1 MPAPVKNMRSLT
13 AFATPPANL
22 DIAQLNGEA
31 VRALGLMFNAERQL
45 YCHRLRHSEAGL
57 VQEGISHRYTLM
69 TLLGLFRGEAAGL
82 TCPINNRAVLGG
94 LVRDTAWIENIGD
107 LGLLLWTCAVVSPER
122 LHEIFSRGN
131 LETAFDHSHEIRE
144 GRTMELAW
152 FLSGLAHARLALPH
166 ELQDLTDLAQRT
178 YQLLRKNQGEQGIFG
193 HTSRKG
199 KISYFLRARVGSFA
213 DQVYPIYALSKF
225 SQAYGVPTALE
236 MATRC
241 ADAISRVQG
250 TMGQW
255 WWHYDAA
262 SGRAV
267 EKYPVY
273 SVHQQGMAPM
283 ALFALEEAGGMDYS
297 ESINRGLHW
306 IAGHNELL
314 CDLRHASGL
323 VWRCLSHGRRYKV
336 YLERAQGFLGLETNT
351 KSGDDLEI
359 LKECRPYELGWLLY
373 AFAGRKLSRAL
384 SQ

>member
-1 MPAPVKNMRSLT
+1 MRSPT
-13 AFATPPANL
+13 ALATPPANL
-22 DIAQLNGEA
+22 DIAQLNNEA
-31 VRALGLMFNAERQL
+31 VRALGLMFNADKQL
-45 YCHRLRHSEAGL
+45 YCYRLRYSETGL

-69 TLLGLFRGEAAGL
+69 TLLGLSQAEAAGMD
-82 TCPINNRAVLGG
+82 CPISNRAVLGG
-94 LVRDTAWIENIGD
+94 LVRNTTWIENIGD
-107 LGLLLWTCAVVSPER
+107 LGLLLWACAVVSPER
-122 LHEIFSRGN
+122 LHEIYSRVN
-131 LETAFDHSHEIRE
+131 LESAFDHSHEIRE

-152 FLSGLAHARLALPH
+152 FLSGLAHARLVLTH

-178 YQLLRKNQGEQGIFG
+178 YQLLRKNQGHQGIFG
-193 HTSRKG
+193 HASRKG
-199 KISYFLRARVGSFA
+199 NISSCLRARIGSFA

-225 SQAYGVPTALE
+225 SQAYGMQTAFE
-236 MATRC
+236 MAISC

-283 ALFALEEAGGMDYS
+283 ALFALKDAGGPDYS
-297 ESINRGLHW
+297 EPIHRGLGW

-314 CDLRHASGL
+314 SDLRHASGL
-323 VWRCLSHGRRYKV
+323 VWRCLYYGRRYKA
-336 YLERAQGFLGLETNT
+336 YLDRAQGFMGLETNT
-351 KSGDDLEI
+351 GSDDDLEI
-359 LKECRPYELGWLLY
+359 LRECRPYELGWLLY
-373 AFAGRKLSRAL
+373 AFAGRKLSRAI